1 MTNKSKLGRG
11 LSALIGDINDREG
24 YMEGQP
30 DMQGTNSQTMAGFE
44 MLAAKHIRPGPWQP
58 RQHFDDSEIEK
69 LAESIRTNGMLQPIL
84 VAPSTQQGEY
94 AIIAGERRWRAALR
108 AQMEYVPAII
118 KTVTDQ
124 EAHLIAIIENIQR
137 EGLSP
142 VEEAEGYQKI
152 MEQHQLTQEQ
162 ISETVG
168 KSRSHIANT
177 LRLLSLSPSVRSIL
191 QNGEISAGHARC
203 LIGLSEQRALH
214 LIDDVIQKKL
224 NVRQLEKL
232 VVKGGAS
239 TSKAASQPQIQKP
252 QKRKGPSVPL
262 DPELEDI
269 RQGVEAVLGMP
280 VEIEAQG
287 DEGQISITFSNMDQ
301 LDDVLKKLL
310 TR

>member
-1 MTNKSKLGRG
+1 
-11 LSALIGDINDREG
+11 
-24 YMEGQP
+24 
-30 DMQGTNSQTMAGFE
+30 
-44 MLAAKHIRPGPWQP
+44 
-58 RQHFDDSEIEK
+58 
-69 LAESIRTNGMLQPIL
+69 MLQPIL

-118 KTVTDQ
+118 KAVTDQ

-152 MEQHQLTQEQ
+152 MEQHRLTQEQ

-203 LIGLSEQRALH
+203 LIGLSEERALH

-232 VVKGGAS
+232 VVKGGAP
-239 TSKAASQPQIQKP
+239 TSKAVSQAQTQKT
-252 QKRKGPSVPL
+252 QKRKGSSAPL

-280 VEIEAQG
+280 VEIEAQEG
-287 DEGQISITFSNMDQ
+287 EGQISITFLNMDQ